1 MEDMGKSGTI
11 RCKAFRDDPG
21 SEFGGQATVFESMQ
35 HETPTGRFYEASH
48 MKNVRLQRKEQ
59 GFTIIEL
66 VVVILLLGILT
77 ATALPRFMDVQN
89 QAHDAVVQGVLGGL
103 ITSSGLFRAQW
114 YAEGQ
119 PETVV
124 DYDNLRAT
132 TGGYALGKNTANT
145 VKSMANG
152 DDCIEI
158 YESFLQPVGRPTID
172 SKTSASGAPTTVKAA
187 TTDFVAYLDT
197 TNSVSKRKCYFI
209 YTGQYNDSSLGGLP
223 VLLYDAATGSVSLQS
238 AEL

>member
-1 MEDMGKSGTI
+1 MDGLGSMFYGRKVAVIEPRELETI
-11 RCKAFRDDPG
+11 I
-21 SEFGGQATVFESMQ
+21 
-35 HETPTGRFYEASH
+35 GRSYEASH
-48 MKNVRLQRKEQ
+48 MKSIRVQHREQ

-145 VKSMANG
+145 VKSMANS
-152 DDCIEI
+152 DDCVEI
-158 YESFLQPVGRPTID
+158 YESFLQPVGRPTIK
-172 SKTSASGAPTTVKAA
+172 SKASASAVPTTVKAA
-187 TTDFVAYLDT
+187 TTDFVAYLDKT
-197 TNSVSKRKCYFI
+197 SSVSKRKCYFI
-209 YTGQYNDSSLGGLP
+209 YSGQYNDSSLGGLP